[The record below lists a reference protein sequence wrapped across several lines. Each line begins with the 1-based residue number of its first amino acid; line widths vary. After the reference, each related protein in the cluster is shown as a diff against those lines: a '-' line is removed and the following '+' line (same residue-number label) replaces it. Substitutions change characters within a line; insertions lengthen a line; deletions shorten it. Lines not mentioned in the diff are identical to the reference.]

1 MKPPNY
7 RKMKSWENNDNYNF
21 LSYTWLV
28 KELQLE
34 KMCTYLDPIN
44 PLLLN
49 PPPIIKFTKQKPK
62 TP

>member
-1 MKPPNY
+1 
-7 RKMKSWENNDNYNF
+7 MKSWENNDNYNF

-44 PLLLN
+44 NNNNNNENL
-49 PPPIIKFTKQKPK
+49 
-62 TP
+62 